1 MKKPPIRFRQSILYH
16 FKGMYCLQQGVPSE
30 PYEQVTLGAFAA
42 QFVKSDCTGVWV
54 PDDRT
59 YRIDEGH
66 LPDYQPRVSG
76 RRLLAEMTTLHA
88 HTAHPVDE

>member
-16 FKGMYCLQQGVPSE
+16 FKGTSDTSE

-66 LPDYQPRVSG
+66 LPDDQPRVSG